1 MKSKKELIYDLN
13 DLLERNFDAIQ
24 GYKDAARNV
33 TNEELKSFFINQA
46 KERLKLSEEIKVEIR
61 LLGGIPVKEGSLLGI
76 FHRSW
81 MNFKTS
87 LNHDNEKEV
96 CEACITGEQKSV
108 REYNLLLQQKDL
120 WSDRL
125 IQELQLHKT
134 VTQKAIDDL
143 EELKEKF

>member
-1 MKSKKELIYDLN
+1 MKSKKERIHDLN
-13 DLLERNFDAIQ
+13 DLLERNFDAVQ

-33 TNEELKSFFINQA
+33 TNEELKSFFISQA

-61 LLGGIPVKEGSLLGI
+61 LLGGFPVKEGSFLGI

-96 CEACITGEQKSV
+96 CEACIIGEQKAI
-108 REYNLLLQQKDL
+108 REYDLLLSHKDA
-120 WSDRL
+120 WSERL
-125 IQELQLHKT
+125 LQELQNHKT
-134 VTQKAIDDL
+134 VTQQAIQDL